1 MQKTYNAISQNQLC
15 RKRSLSN
22 WLLSLIV
29 AFGVGFMLG
38 GE

>member
-15 RKRSLSN
+15 RNRSLSN
-22 WLLSLIV
+22 WLLSLIA
-29 AFGVGFMLG
+29 AFEVEFMLG